1 MARDWRSRG
10 VVVVVVLGSDGGV
23 VVRWEEDE
31 IRMCR
36 VEGWMRGRV
45 AIVRGGDDMVGGE
58 DGIVC

>member
-1 MARDWRSRG
+1 M
-10 VVVVVVLGSDGGV
+10 VVVVVLGSDGGV